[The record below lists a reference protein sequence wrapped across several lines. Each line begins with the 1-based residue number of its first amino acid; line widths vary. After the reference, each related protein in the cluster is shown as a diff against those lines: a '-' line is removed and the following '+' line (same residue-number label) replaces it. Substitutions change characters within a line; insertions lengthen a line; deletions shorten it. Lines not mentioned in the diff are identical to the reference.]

1 MDSDRVAVLS
11 DGKLVEMD
19 SPQRLLTED
28 HYSYFRGLAKDA
40 GLISPRS

>member
-40 GLISPRS
+40 GLIM

>member
-19 SPQRLLTED
+19 SPQRLLSEPK
-28 HYSYFRGLAKDA
+28 YSYFRGLAKDA
-40 GLISPRS
+40 GLII

>member
-19 SPQRLLTED
+19 SPENLLNQKD
-28 HYSYFRGLAKDA
+28 GSYFRSLAKDA
-40 GLISPRS
+40 GLVT

>member
-19 SPQRLLTED
+19 TPENLLNEKD
-28 HYSYFRGLAKDA
+28 GSYFRSLAKDA
-40 GLISPRS
+40 GLAT

>member
-19 SPQRLLTED
+19 SPQRLLSEPQ
-28 HYSYFRGLAKDA
+28 YSYFRGLAKDA
-40 GLISPRS
+40 GLII